1 MVTAVAEAS
10 SWRFIGTSVIG
21 SSHLRSGQPNQD
33 AIAMGD
39 LPEGRGAF
47 AAISDGHGSRTC
59 FRSGEGARQ
68 AVMIVDEILR
78 TRRSLDLL
86 AEHNGMR
93 LVAQE
98 ILRLWRSS
106 VMNHLK
112 MNPFTSEEIEGL
124 DRQQRSLLGRNAL
137 LAYGAT
143 LLATCAME
151 SEVFFLQLGDG
162 DFLTLDG
169 AGVVSGIFGPDERH
183 MGNATTSLCLPNALE
198 EFRFYR
204 WRTGLPRMLL
214 GSTDG
219 YGNSF
224 RSEADFHKALR
235 DYSRMISDYGWQ
247 AVADKLPVWLK
258 ETSEKGSGD
267 DISVALIFRE

>member
-1 MVTAVAEAS
+1 MISVAQGN
-10 SWRFIGTSVIG
+10 SWRTIGASVVG
-21 SSHLRSGQPNQD
+21 SRHIRIGQPNQD
-33 AIAMGD
+33 ALMLGE
-39 LPEGRGAF
+39 LPEGLGAF

-59 FRSGEGARQ
+59 FRSAEGARQ
-68 AVMIVDEILR
+68 AVMITDELMR
-78 TRRSLDLL
+78 TKRIVNLL
-86 AEHNGMR
+86 TAHDGMR
-93 LVAQE
+93 LLAQE
-98 ILRLWRSS
+98 ILRHWRSS

-112 MNPFTSEEIEGL
+112 MHPFTHEETDTL
-124 DRQQRSLLGRNAL
+124 DRQQRALLGRNAL
-137 LAYGAT
+137 MAYGAT
-143 LLATCAME
+143 LLVACAME
-151 SEVFFLQLGDG
+151 TEVFFLQLGDG

-169 AGVVSGIFGPDERH
+169 TGSISGVFGPDGKH

-224 RSEADFHKALR
+224 RTEADFHKALR
-235 DYSRMISDYGWQ
+235 DYARLVSEHGGE
-247 AVADKLPVWLK
+247 AVSAKLPEWLR

-267 DISVALIFRE
+267 DISVALLFRD

>member
-1 MVTAVAEAS
+1 MLGE
-10 SWRFIGTSVIG
+10 
-21 SSHLRSGQPNQD
+21 
-33 AIAMGD
+33 
-39 LPEGRGAF
+39 LPENMGAF

-59 FRSGEGARQ
+59 FRSAEGARQ
-68 AVMIVDEILR
+68 AVMITDELMR
-78 TRRSLDLL
+78 TRRIISQL
-86 AEHNGMR
+86 ADHDGMR
-93 LVAQE
+93 QVAQE
-98 ILRLWRSS
+98 ILRHWRSS

-112 MNPFTSEEIEGL
+112 AHPFTHPETDGL
-124 DRQQRSLLGRNAL
+124 DRQQRALLGRNAL

-143 LLATCAME
+143 LLVACAME
-151 SEVFFLQLGDG
+151 TEVFFLQLGDG

-169 AGVVSGIFGPDERH
+169 TGSISGVFGPDAKY

-198 EFRFYR
+198 EFRFSR

-224 RSEADFHKALR
+224 RTEADFHKALR
-235 DYSRMISDYGWQ
+235 DYARLISDHGWE
-247 AVADKLPVWLK
+247 AVSAKLPEWLR

-267 DISVALIFRE
+267 DISVAIVFRE

>member
-1 MVTAVAEAS
+1 MIPMTAANTWQVMGAS
-10 SWRFIGTSVIG
+10 VPG
-21 SSHLRSGQPNQD
+21 SRHIRSGQPNQD
-33 AIAMGD
+33 ALILGV
-39 LPEGRGAF
+39 LPEGAGTF

-68 AVMIVDEILR
+68 AVQITDELMRTNRMISTLK
-78 TRRSLDLL
+78 
-86 AEHNGMR
+86 EHQGMQ

-98 ILRLWRSS
+98 ILRHWRSS
-106 VMNHLK
+106 IMNHLK
-112 MNPFTSEEIEGL
+112 LHPFTYAETEGL
-124 DRQQRSLLGRNAL
+124 DRQQRTLLGRNAL
-137 LAYGAT
+137 VAYGAT
-143 LLATCAME
+143 LLVACAME
-151 SEVFFLQLGDG
+151 TEVFFLQLGDG

-169 AGVVSGIFGPDERH
+169 AGMVSGIFGPDGKH

-204 WRTGLPRMLL
+204 WRTALPKMLL

-235 DYSRMISDYGWQ
+235 DYARLISEHGLD
-247 AVADKLPVWLK
+247 AVSDKLPEWLT

-267 DISVALIFRE
+267 DISLALIFR